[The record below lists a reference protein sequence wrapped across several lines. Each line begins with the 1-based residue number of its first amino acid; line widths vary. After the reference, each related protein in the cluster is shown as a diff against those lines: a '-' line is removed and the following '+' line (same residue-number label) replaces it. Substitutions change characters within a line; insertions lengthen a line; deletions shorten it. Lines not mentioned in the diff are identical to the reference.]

1 MVDATNYFLYSKNI
15 VEMLESLKI
24 SLRKRTERTVFLKK
38 RLDGKVAII
47 TGAAGGIGEITAQFF
62 LEEGAKIALVDMSE
76 EALNEVEEFL
86 SNYDGHIS
94 VIADVTKEEDVQN
107 YVEKTKEAFG
117 RIDILF
123 NNAGVTGE
131 LTDLVDLEVE
141 DFNNVLEINATGVFL
156 GLKHVLPTM
165 IEQESGSIINT
176 SSVDGLRGSP
186 GLSPYA
192 ASKHAV
198 VGLTKSA
205 ALEVAEY
212 GVRVNSI
219 HPSPV
224 DTSMM
229 ENLESG
235 AGGGDEAKDQ
245 FLSQIPL
252 GRYATPDELAKLLL
266 FLASEDSEF
275 ITGSQYRID
284 GGMGAQQ

>member
-1 MVDATNYFLYSKNI
+1 M
-15 VEMLESLKI
+15 
-24 SLRKRTERTVFLKK
+24 SLRKITERTVFLTK

-47 TGAAGGIGEITAQFF
+47 TGAAGGIGEITAQLF
-62 LEEGAKIALVDMSE
+62 LEEGAKVALVDMSE
-76 EALNEVEEFL
+76 EALNEVEGFL
-86 SNYDGHIS
+86 SDYDGHIS

-131 LTDLVDLEVE
+131 LTDLVDLKVE